1 MAKKTCMVCGA
12 EIGVMS
18 RKLQLKDGVVCK
30 KCFKKMGVTLD
41 DMKMIPAQMTL
52 EELQQYLSQR
62 DEETVYIE
70 NFKPTDN
77 IGDIGKFNDD
87 EEVALLSNSAYINSK
102 AKHYTK
108 FSYSQIVDYEILEN
122 GLSIAKG
129 GIGRAAVG
137 GILFGGAGAIVGA
150 STRKQKEVCDSLQVK
165 VTVKGYKDPAF
176 FIKLISTGTKKDGI
190 IYRSNMEI
198 AQKLASKFELII
210 EENKSKVHQQQEN
223 LGSATVDAAD
233 EIRKFKGLLDD
244 GIITQEEFDAKKK
257 QLLGL

>member
-62 DEETVYIE
+62 DEETAYIE

-87 EEVALLSNSAYINSK
+87 EEVALLSNSAYINSYINSK

-108 FSYSQIVDYEILEN
+108 FSYS
-122 GLSIAKG
+122 
-129 GIGRAAVG
+129 
-137 GILFGGAGAIVGA
+137 
-150 STRKQKEVCDSLQVK
+150 
-165 VTVKGYKDPAF
+165 
-176 FIKLISTGTKKDGI
+176 
-190 IYRSNMEI
+190 
-198 AQKLASKFELII
+198 
-210 EENKSKVHQQQEN
+210 
-223 LGSATVDAAD
+223 
-233 EIRKFKGLLDD
+233 
-244 GIITQEEFDAKKK
+244 
-257 QLLGL
+257 